1 VRLARADERNTER
14 DRDVR
19 RRFIYNNMA
28 LDGAK
33 EIILLVASGR
43 LMGDPAI

>member
-1 VRLARADERNTER
+1 MLHHL
-14 DRDVR
+14 R
-19 RRFIYNNMA
+19 RCVYNNMA